1 MRQRGNEAVSQVD
14 SGFVN
19 SSEST
24 NLRVPNLWMEVLS
37 ENDVQRIHQA
47 TLEVIETV
55 GVRFPSAQALDIL
68 EEAGAMVDRESQ
80 IARLPGQLVEEAL
93 AKAPPSYVLCA
104 RDPTLDLPLD
114 GEHSY
119 LSTDGCGVEVIDIET
134 GERRRST
141 KQDVAESA
149 RVADYLPQ
157 IAFYWPIVAAQ
168 DCPSETR
175 SLHELE
181 AAWNNTTKHVQTECV
196 ITAREAQ
203 AAIEMAAAIVGGHE
217 ELRQRPILS
226 IMQCTISPLGQDG
239 GSLEAALVAA
249 EAGLPVGFMTMASCC
264 STGPATLAGNLLVG
278 NAEVIAASA
287 LIELAYPGTPIF
299 YAAAQTAMDLR
310 TGAYTGG
317 GPEDYLFGAA
327 TNQLADFY
335 GIPLSM
341 GTFATGAKEPDWQ
354 AALDNA
360 LAGLMPVLTGAD
372 MLTGAGLLYGSR
384 ILSYEQ
390 LLMDCE
396 IYDVVRATVRGIEV
410 NDETLALDAIKSVGV
425 RGNYLTH
432 KHTLKHL
439 KDRWVPNLV
448 DRRTYSAW
456 EEDGRRG
463 AREWAHEKAKWILA
477 NHRPEPLD
485 SKLQEELARIIAAM
499 EK

>member
-1 MRQRGNEAVSQVD
+1 MSQI
-14 SGFVN
+14 
-19 SSEST
+19 ERPK
-24 NLRVPNLWMEVLS
+24 LRLEVLS
-37 ENDVQRIHQA
+37 QDEVRRIHQA
-47 TLEVIETV
+47 SLEVIKTV
-55 GVRFPSAQALDIL
+55 GVRFPSDWALDIL
-68 EEAGAMVDRESQ
+68 EETGAIVDRESQ
-80 IARLPGQLVEEAL
+80 IARLPSQLIVEAL
-93 AKAPPSYVLCA
+93 TNAPPSYVLCA
-104 RDPTLDLPLD
+104 RDPALDLPLD

-134 GERRRST
+134 RERRRST
-141 KQDVAESA
+141 RQDVAESA
-149 RVADYLPQ
+149 LVADYLPQ

-168 DCPSETR
+168 DCPPQTR

-196 ITAREAQ
+196 ITAREAE
-203 AAIEMAAAIVGGHE
+203 AAIEMAAAIVGGRD
-217 ELRQRPILS
+217 ELRKRPILS

-249 EAGLPVGFMTMASCC
+249 AAGLPVGFMTMASCC
-264 STGPATLAGNLLVG
+264 STGPATLAGNLVVG

-335 GIPLSM
+335 RIPLSM
-341 GTFATGAKEPDWQ
+341 GAFASGAKEPDWQ

-360 LAGLMPVLTGAD
+360 FAGLMPVLSGAD

-396 IYDVVRATVRGIEV
+396 IYDLIQATARGIEV
-410 NDETLALDAIKSVGV
+410 SDETLALEVIKSVGV
-425 RGNYLTH
+425 GGHYLDQT
-432 KHTLKHL
+432 HTLKHM
-439 KDRWVPNLV
+439 KKRWVPSLV
-448 DRRTYSAW
+448 DRRSYRAW
-456 EEDGRRG
+456 EKDDRRG
-463 AREWAHEKAKWILA
+463 AREWAHEKARWILA
-477 NHRPEPLD
+477 NHRPELLEPR
-485 SKLQEELARIIAAM
+485 LQEELSKIIAIM

>member
-1 MRQRGNEAVSQVD
+1 MTANPRAMSPVERPK
-14 SGFVN
+14 
-19 SSEST
+19 
-24 NLRVPNLWMEVLS
+24 LHLEVLS
-37 ENDVQRIHQA
+37 EDDVRRIHQA
-47 TLEVIETV
+47 SLEVIETV
-55 GVRFPSAQALDIL
+55 GVRFPSDWVLDIL

-80 IARLPGQLVEEAL
+80 IVRIPGQVVEEAL

-104 RDPTLDLPLD
+104 REPALDLPLD

-119 LSTDGCGVEVIDIET
+119 LSTDGCGVEVIDLET

-141 KQDVAESA
+141 KRDVAESA
-149 RVADYLPQ
+149 LVADYLPQ
-157 IAFYWPIVAAQ
+157 IAFYWPLVAAQ
-168 DCPSETR
+168 DCPPETR

-181 AAWNNTTKHVQTECV
+181 AAWNNTTKHIQTECV

-203 AAIEMAAAIVGGHE
+203 AAIEMAAAIVGGHD
-217 ELRQRPILS
+217 ELRKRPILS

-249 EAGLPVGFMTMASCC
+249 QAGLPVGFMTMASCC
-264 STGPATLAGNLLVG
+264 STAPATLAGTLVVG
-278 NAEVIAASA
+278 NAEVIAALA

-360 LAGLMPVLTGAD
+360 LAGLLPVLSGAD

-396 IYDVVRATVRGIEV
+396 IYDVIRATVRGIEV
-410 NDETLALDAIKSVGV
+410 SEETLALEVIKSVGV

-432 KHTLKHL
+432 KHTLKHM
-439 KDRWVPNLV
+439 KKRWVPSLV
-448 DRRTYSAW
+448 DRRSYSTW

-463 AREWAHEKAKWILA
+463 AREWAREKARWILA
-477 NHRPEPLD
+477 NHHPQPLEP
-485 SKLQEELARIIAAM
+485 KLREELSNIIERKAM
-499 EK
+499 RQ

>member
-1 MRQRGNEAVSQVD
+1 MIGSARTISPIEHPK
-14 SGFVN
+14 
-19 SSEST
+19 
-24 NLRVPNLWMEVLS
+24 LHLEVLS
-37 ENDVQRIHQA
+37 QEDVRRIHQA
-47 TLEVIETV
+47 SLEVIETV
-55 GVRFPSAQALDIL
+55 GVHFPSDWALEIL
-68 EEAGAMVDRESQ
+68 EEAGARVDWESQ
-80 IARLPGQLVEEAL
+80 IARIPGHVIEEAL
-93 AKAPPSYVLCA
+93 AKAPASYVLCA
-104 RDPTLDLPLD
+104 RDPALDLPLD
-114 GEHSY
+114 GQHSY
-119 LSTDGCGVEVIDIET
+119 LSTDGCGVEVIDLET

-141 KQDVAESA
+141 KRDVAESA
-149 RVADYLPQ
+149 LVADYLPQ

-168 DCPSETR
+168 DCLPETR

-196 ITAREAQ
+196 ITAREAE
-203 AAIEMAAAIVGGHE
+203 AAIEMAACIVGGRE
-217 ELRQRPILS
+217 ELRKRPILS

-249 EAGLPVGFMTMASCC
+249 RAGLPVGFMTMASCC
-264 STGPATLAGNLLVG
+264 STAPATLTGTLVVG

-287 LIELAYPGTPIF
+287 LIELACPGALIF

-335 GIPLSM
+335 RIPLSM

-360 LAGLMPVLTGAD
+360 LAGLMPVLSGAD

-396 IYDVVRATVRGIEV
+396 IYDIIRATVRGIEV
-410 NDETLALDAIKSVGV
+410 NAETLALEAIKSVGV

-439 KDRWVPNLV
+439 RERWVPSLV
-448 DRRTYSAW
+448 DRRPYEVW

-463 AREWAHEKAKWILA
+463 ARERAREKAKWILA
-477 NHRPEPLD
+477 NHCPQPLEP
-485 SKLQEELARIIAAM
+485 KLQQELSRIIAAL
-499 EK
+499 EKR

>member
-1 MRQRGNEAVSQVD
+1 MIVSARAI
-14 SGFVN
+14 SPI
-19 SSEST
+19 ERPK
-24 NLRVPNLWMEVLS
+24 LHLEVLS
-37 ENDVQRIHQA
+37 EDDVRHIHQA
-47 TLEVIETV
+47 SLEVIETV
-55 GVRFPSAQALDIL
+55 GVCFPSTWALDIL

-80 IARLPGQLVEEAL
+80 IARLPGQTVEEAL
-93 AKAPPSYVLCA
+93 AKAPPPYVLCA
-104 RDPTLDLPLD
+104 RDPDLDLPLD

-119 LSTDGCGVEVIDIET
+119 LSTDGCGVEVIDLET

-141 KQDVAESA
+141 KRDVAESA
-149 RVADYLPQ
+149 LVADYLPQ
-157 IAFYWPIVAAQ
+157 ITFYWPLVAAQ
-168 DCPSETR
+168 DCPPETH

-203 AAIEMAAAIVGGHE
+203 AAIEMAAAIVGGRQ
-217 ELRQRPILS
+217 ELRKRPILS

-249 EAGLPVGFMTMASCC
+249 QAGLPVGFMTMASCC
-264 STGPATLAGNLLVG
+264 STGPATLAGNLVVG

-287 LIELAYPGTPIF
+287 LIELAYPGTAIF

-335 GIPLSM
+335 RIPLSM
-341 GTFATGAKEPDWQ
+341 GAFATGAKEPDWQ

-360 LAGLMPVLTGAD
+360 FAGLMPVLSGAD

-396 IYDVVRATVRGIEV
+396 IYEVIQAAVQGIEV
-410 NDETLALDAIKSVGV
+410 NEETLALDAIKAVGV
-425 RGNYLTH
+425 RGHYLDQ

-439 KDRWVPNLV
+439 KERWMPSLV
-448 DRRTYSAW
+448 DHRPYSAW
-456 EEDGRRG
+456 EKDGRRG
-463 AREWAHEKAKWILA
+463 ARERAHEKARWILS
-477 NHRPEPLD
+477 NHRPEPLEP
-485 SKLQEELARIIAAM
+485 KLQEELIKIIAAL
-499 EK
+499 EKR

>member
-1 MRQRGNEAVSQVD
+1 MSNEGTSRVD
-14 SGFVN
+14 I
-19 SSEST
+19 ERPK
-24 NLRVPNLWMEVLS
+24 LHLEVLS
-37 ENDVQRIHQA
+37 EDEVRRIHQA
-47 TLEVIETV
+47 SLEVIETV
-55 GVRFPSAQALDIL
+55 GVRFPSDWALDIL
-68 EEAGAMVDRESQ
+68 KQAGAMVDRESR
-80 IARLPGQLVEEAL
+80 IARLPGQIIVEAL

-104 RDPTLDLPLD
+104 RDPALDLPLD

-119 LSTDGCGVEVIDIET
+119 LSTDGCGVEVIDLET
-134 GERRRST
+134 EERRRST
-141 KQDVAESA
+141 KRDVAESA
-149 RVADYLPQ
+149 LVADYLPQ
-157 IAFYWPIVAAQ
+157 IAFYWPLVAAQ
-168 DCPSETR
+168 DCPPQTR

-203 AAIEMAAAIVGGHE
+203 AAIEMAAAIASGRE
-217 ELRQRPILS
+217 ELRKRPILS

-239 GSLEAALVAA
+239 GSLEAALIAA
-249 EAGLPVGFMTMASCC
+249 QAGLPVGFMTMASCC
-264 STGPATLAGNLLVG
+264 STGPATLAGNLVVG

-287 LIELAYPGTPIF
+287 LIELACPGAPIF

-335 GIPLSM
+335 RIPLSM

-360 LAGLMPVLTGAD
+360 FAGLMPVLSGAD
-372 MLTGAGLLYGSR
+372 MLTGAGLLDGSR

-396 IYDVVRATVRGIEV
+396 IYDVIQATVRGIEV
-410 NDETLALDAIKSVGV
+410 NEETLALEAIKSVGV
-425 RGNYLTH
+425 RGHYLDQ
-432 KHTLKHL
+432 KHTLKHMR
-439 KDRWVPNLV
+439 KRWVPSLV
-448 DRRTYSAW
+448 DRRSYSIW

-463 AREWAHEKAKWILA
+463 AREWAREKARWILS
-477 NHRPEPLD
+477 NHRPQPLEP
-485 SKLQEELARIIAAM
+485 KLQQELSNIIAAL
-499 EK
+499 EKC

>member
-1 MRQRGNEAVSQVD
+1 MGRAISPIERVR
-14 SGFVN
+14 
-19 SSEST
+19 
-24 NLRVPNLWMEVLS
+24 LRLKVLG
-37 ENDVQRIHQA
+37 EDDVRLIHQA
-47 TLEVIETV
+47 SLEVLETV
-55 GVRFPSAQALDIL
+55 GVHFPSDWALDIL
-68 EEAGAMVDRESQ
+68 EDAGAKVDRESQ
-80 IARLPGQLVEEAL
+80 IACIPGRVVEEAL

-104 RDPTLDLPLD
+104 RDPALDLPLD

-119 LSTDGCGVEVIDIET
+119 LSTDGCGVEVIDLET

-141 KQDVAESA
+141 KRDVAESA
-149 RVADYLPQ
+149 LVADYLPQ

-168 DCPSETR
+168 DCPPQTR

-181 AAWNNTTKHVQTECV
+181 AAWNNTTKHLQTECV
-196 ITAREAQ
+196 VTAREAQ
-203 AAIEMAAAIVGGHE
+203 AAIEMAAAIVGGRE
-217 ELRQRPILS
+217 ELRKRPILS

-239 GSLEAALVAA
+239 GSLEAALTAA
-249 EAGLPVGFMTMASCC
+249 QAGLPVGFMTMASCC
-264 STGPATLAGNLLVG
+264 STAPATLAGTLVVG

-287 LIELAYPGTPIF
+287 LIELACPGAPIF

-335 GIPLSM
+335 RIPLSM
-341 GTFATGAKEPDWQ
+341 GAFATGAKEPDWQ

-360 LAGLMPVLTGAD
+360 FAGLMPVLSGAD
-372 MLTGAGLLYGSR
+372 ILTGAGLLYGSR

-396 IYDVVRATVRGIEV
+396 IYEIIRATVRGIEV
-410 NDETLALDAIKSVGV
+410 NEETLAMDAIRSVGV

-439 KDRWVPNLV
+439 RERWVPSLV
-448 DRRTYSAW
+448 DRRSYEAW
-456 EEDGRRG
+456 ERDGRRG
-463 AREWAHEKAKWILA
+463 AREWAREKARWILA
-477 NHRPEPLD
+477 NHRPQPLD
-485 SKLQEELARIIAAM
+485 PRLREELSKIIATL